1 MASTEVHKRSHE
13 AAQSKE
19 HLQALELH
27 KSLSEKRAEQQP
39 RTTERDQAHRK
50 REAERE
56 IAELAKTKDEL
67 IRPASEVKQVDLHKS
82 KEDKEYGFK
91 ATMHTVRKNMSAPEK
106 QFSKFIHRPVI
117 EKASEIAGN
126 TVARPS
132 GIAGAAIAAFIGLL
146 SLYGI
151 AKFVGFT
158 LSGSEMPLLL
168 LFGFALGI
176 IAEWVFKSIRSMIRP
191 IKE

>member
-1 MASTEVHKRSHE
+1 MASNEARKHSHE
-13 AAQSKE
+13 ATQSKG

-27 KSLSEKRAEQQP
+27 KNLSENRAEQESN
-39 RTTERDQAHRK
+39 TTERDQTHRK

>member
-1 MASTEVHKRSHE
+1 MASNETHKHSHE
-13 AAQSKE
+13 VENSQE
-19 HLQALELH
+19 HLHALELH
-27 KSLSEKRAEQQP
+27 KNLSEKRAEQ
-39 RTTERDQAHRK
+39 ESKSVEKDQTHRK

-56 IAELAKTKDEL
+56 IAELAKTKDE
-67 IRPASEVKQVDLHKS
+67 IIQPASEVKQVDLYKS

-117 EKASEIAGN
+117 EKASEVAGS

-132 GIAGAAIAAFIGLL
+132 GIAGASIAAFIGLL
-146 SLYGI
+146 SLYGV

-168 LFGFALGI
+168 LCGFALGI
-176 IAEWVFKSIRSMIRP
+176 LAEWTFKSVRSMLRP
-191 IKE
+191 AKE